1 MSLTSFDKT
10 MTTIPCA
17 FFYSGFFFFL
27 RLRFFFICDFIS
39 NLV

>member
-17 FFYSGFFFFL
+17 FFYSGFFFFFKIKV
-27 RLRFFFICDFIS
+27 FFH
-39 NLV
+39 L